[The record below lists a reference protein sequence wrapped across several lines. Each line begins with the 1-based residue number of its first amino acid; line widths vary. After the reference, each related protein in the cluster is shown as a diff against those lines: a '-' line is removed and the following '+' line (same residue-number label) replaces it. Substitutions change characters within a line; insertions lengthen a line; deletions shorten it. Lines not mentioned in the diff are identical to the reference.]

1 LQPPRFFSPDIFS
14 GGIKMIWQQAL
25 QQVSSLLGIPAQWL
39 DSLIAFESNRNP
51 TAKAAIPYNLSLVK
65 QGKATPEYARGL
77 IQFIKPTAQALG
89 FKDQNELVEKY
100 PDAADQLTGPVYNYL
115 KQFKPFP
122 WKQSFYMAVFYPEA
136 RNWPP
141 GQRFPSYVTDSN
153 PKIKTPQ
160 DYIDLIDKKKRNSG
174 ASAALLIIAAIAIV
188 YFYLNKGDKNGREN
202 ESRPE

>member
-1 LQPPRFFSPDIFS
+1 
-14 GGIKMIWQQAL
+14 MIWQQAL

-39 DSLIAFESNRNP
+39 DSLIAFESNRKP
-51 TAKAAIPYNLSLVK
+51 TIKAAIPYNLSLVK

-100 PDAADQLTGPVYNYL
+100 PDAADQLTIPVYNYL

-122 WKQSFYMAVFYPEA
+122 TKQSFYMAVFYPAA

-141 GQRFPSYVTDSN
+141 LQSFPSYVTDSN
-153 PKIKTPQ
+153 PKIKTPK
-160 DYIDLIDKKKRNSG
+160 DYVDLIDKKKIAITG
-174 ASAALLIIAAIAIV
+174 ASAALLIFAAIAIV
-188 YFYLNKGDKNGREN
+188 YFYLNKEDKNGREN